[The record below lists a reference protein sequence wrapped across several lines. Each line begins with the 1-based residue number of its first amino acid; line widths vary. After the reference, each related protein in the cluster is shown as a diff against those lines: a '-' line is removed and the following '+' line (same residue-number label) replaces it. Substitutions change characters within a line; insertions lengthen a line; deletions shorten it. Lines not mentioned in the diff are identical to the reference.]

1 MQFGVQF
8 FPTLGPDQ
16 QSGATFWNNALA
28 CVDLCD
34 ELGFTHVRTVEH
46 YFTRYGGYSPSPVAF
61 LSAAAMRTQKAR
73 LVTGAVLPAFS
84 HPLKLASELGLL
96 DSLSNGRLEAGF
108 ARAFLPLE
116 FERFGVA
123 LDESKQRF
131 EEAMAIIIPLLE
143 GKKIAHDGNYWKF
156 PESEAL
162 PHPVQQPRPPVWIA
176 AVQTPASFEN
186 AGRNG
191 YGIMAIPMTGSVM
204 NELVQIYRKAWKDA
218 GHPGNGRIMMAFHM
232 YCSETAE
239 DARTVGEPELMDYFR
254 TFANAARSWT
264 TGTKSKD
271 YANYDKIVEHLD
283 KATFDGQVANGSAW
297 IGTPDMIARQIEE
310 YNEAVGGFDLASI
323 QVNFGLMD
331 QKKAHASMRLFS
343 KEVMPRFTGS

>member
-1 MQFGVQF
+1 MQFGIQF
-8 FPTLGPDQ
+8 FPTLGPDRL
-16 QSGATFWNNALA
+16 SGADFWGNALA

-46 YFTRYGGYSPSPVAF
+46 YFNPYGGYSPSPVAF
-61 LSAAAMRTQKAR
+61 LSAAAMRTKQAR

-84 HPLKLASELGLL
+84 HPLKLASELCLL
-96 DSLSNGRLEAGF
+96 DALSNGRLEAGF

-116 FERFGVA
+116 FERFGVS
-123 LDESKQRF
+123 LDESKARF
-131 EEAMAIIIPLLE
+131 EEAMSVIVPALE
-143 GKKIAHDGNYWKF
+143 GKKIAHNGSFWSF
-156 PESEAL
+156 PETEVL
-162 PHPVQQPRPPVWIA
+162 PRPVQHPRPPVWIA

-204 NELVQIYRKAWKDA
+204 KELVQIYRKAWKAA

-232 YCSETAE
+232 YCSPSME
-239 DARTVGEPELMDYFR
+239 DARAVGEPELMDYFR
-254 TFANAARSWT
+254 AFANAARSWT
-264 TGTKSKD
+264 QGVKSKD

-297 IGTPDMIARQIEE
+297 VGTPDTIAAQIEQ
-310 YNEAVGGFDLASI
+310 YNEAVGGFDIASI
-323 QVNFGLMD
+323 QVNFGMMD
-331 QKKAHASMRLFS
+331 QKKAHASMRLFA
-343 KEVMPRFTGS
+343 KEVMPRFA